1 MKRQTD
7 NTTPKD
13 SLKPLRG
20 LTSTIT
26 LFIPFPANFKMSTDF
41 SKDPDFQYLAV
52 DRKKLLE
59 AQTQPFDGKKACWV
73 PDEKEGFAR
82 AEIVSSKGEEVTVKT
97 VDTNEVRF
105 LSA

>member
-1 MKRQTD
+1 
-7 NTTPKD
+7 
-13 SLKPLRG
+13 
-20 LTSTIT
+20 
-26 LFIPFPANFKMSTDF
+26 MSTDF

-97 VDTNEVRF
+97 VDTNEVRIVWGNVGHYF
-105 LSA
+105 TRVSKSLATK